1 MGMDATRTATVEAI
15 LERALR
21 GDLSEADAC
30 RLYDFG
36 PEAVT
41 LVMLALARQVA
52 RQHAGSPPPIDPA
65 TPSGQVP
72 VYLKPSAKKR
82 RKRPGAKPGHP
93 GTRRSPPDK
102 IDRKKV
108 HRLERCP
115 QCDGKLQRSSRTR
128 TRLIEDL
135 LDVYELTATEHIIHR
150 DYCPTCKKHVEPVVP
165 DALPRCAIGHKL
177 VALTSWFHY
186 GLGIT
191 ISQVVSILQ
200 YHLHT
205 KLTPGGLVAMWLRLA
220 WILEPWYDEIGR
232 QARASAV
239 LHADETGWRVEGQT
253 CWLWCFANAQTCY
266 YMIDGTRGSPAVLA
280 FFTETF
286 EGTLV
291 TDFYRVYDSVCA
303 ASRQCCFP
311 HLLREIVRV
320 DQQNETF
327 AWQAFSKKLRRLL
340 QDALRLRARSDF
352 TPEHYASRITC
363 LEERLDLLAAGAY
376 ADADAI
382 RLAKRLT
389 RHRDHLL
396 TFLHKPEVPSSNNF
410 DERQIRPAV
419 LIRKISQGNRSDHGA
434 AAQAI
439 LMSIYRTLYLR
450 GLNPTETIA
459 AALRTYL
466 TTGQLPPLPD
476 APIAHG

>member
-1 MGMDATRTATVEAI
+1 MGTDATRTTTVQAT

-21 GDLSEADAC
+21 GELNEDDVR
-30 RLYDFG
+30 RLCG
-36 PEAVT
+36 LGTEAVT

-52 RQHAGSPPPIDPA
+52 RQQVGSPPPVDPA

-82 RKRPGAKPGHP
+82 RKRSGAKPGHP
-93 GTRRSPPDK
+93 GTRRSRPDK

-115 QCDGKLQRSSRTR
+115 HCAGKLQRSSRTR

-135 LDVYELTATEHIIHR
+135 LDAYALVATEHIIYR
-150 DYCPTCKKHVEPVVP
+150 DYCPACKKHVEPVVP
-165 DALPRCAIGHKL
+165 DALPKCAIGHNL

-191 ISQVVSILQ
+191 INQVVSILQ

-205 KLTPGGLVAMWLRLA
+205 QLTPGGLVAMWLRLA
-220 WILEPWYDEIGR
+220 LILEPWYDEIGR

-266 YMIDGTRGSPAVLA
+266 YMVDGTRGSPAVQA

-303 ASRQCCFP
+303 AARQCCLP

-320 DQQNETF
+320 DQQNETTP
-327 AWQAFSKKLRRLL
+327 WQAFSKTLRRLL

-363 LEERLDLLAAGAY
+363 LEKRLDQLATGEY

-382 RLAKRLT
+382 RLANRLA

-396 TFLHKPEVPSSNNF
+396 TFLHNPDVPADNNF

-419 LIRKISQGNRSDHGA
+419 LIRKISQGNRSDEGA
-434 AAQAI
+434 AAQGI

-450 GLNPTETIA
+450 GLDPTESIA